1 MKLVFQLVYVKT
13 LPDTALSRIVQTK
26 ISDE

>member
-1 MKLVFQLVYVKT
+1 MKLEFQLVYVKT
-13 LPDTALSRIVQTK
+13 LLDTAPSRIVQTK